1 MLVVPPLP
9 DKQYSGTLIIISLL
23 LFMWDVAIG
32 RYGEEF
38 IEKRREKLE
47 IWLNRVA
54 RHPVISQCAVLDHF
68 LTSGD
73 SEKAKEREK
82 FIKISDLLCKFRSG
96 RPEKEKRKR
105 IL

>member
-1 MLVVPPLP
+1 
-9 DKQYSGTLIIISLL
+9 
-23 LFMWDVAIG
+23 MWDVAIG

-73 SEKAKEREK
+73 SEKAKEREREK
-82 FIKISDLLCKFRSG
+82 FIKIPDLLYANLGVEGRKKKSGKGYRCWISVLSRS
-96 RPEKEKRKR
+96 RIRSQFVARK
-105 IL
+105 